1 MTWEEY
7 FEDEYD
13 FGDTENPDL
22 SDPATAE
29 EWKLMEEDKILF
41 QAADM
46 NQDGKLDNKEYLA
59 FTHPEEDP
67 GMKPH
72 VLRQVLEEKDDD
84 KNGEL
89 SFQEYV
95 GVRGKDKD
103 KNWLIEEKD
112 RFDNELDKNGDN
124 VLSKE
129 EIFEWIIPSNEEIAK
144 DEVSLIQIIKK
155 ISSLNAF
162 QFSG

>member
-13 FGDTENPDL
+13 FGDEQNPDL

-67 GMKPH
+67 SMKPH
-72 VLRQVLEEKDDD
+72 VLRQVPPITPKSAKLTKPDITPNLT
-84 KNGEL
+84 KNFPKL
-89 SFQEYV
+89 AKTQFL
-95 GVRGKDKD
+95 
-103 KNWLIEEKD
+103 LI
-112 RFDNELDKNGDN
+112 G
-124 VLSKE
+124 
-129 EIFEWIIPSNEEIAK
+129 A
-144 DEVSLIQIIKK
+144 
-155 ISSLNAF
+155 
-162 QFSG
+162 